1 MDEDDNARLEA
12 AEYEATVD
20 RDGSLKVKDCVD
32 VLKEFQFLCP
42 LLIEALW

>member
-20 RDGSLKVKDCVD
+20 QDGSLKVKDQ
-32 VLKEFQFLCP
+32 LTRLC
-42 LLIEALW
+42 